1 MKTLLVRTKLSW
13 SWAGEPVFIVK
24 NVSQYSEGIT
34 TSSRLKTLR
43 VMQNIAGV
51 SYCFVVQY

>member
-1 MKTLLVRTKLSW
+1 MKNLLVRTKLSW
-13 SWAGEPVFIVK
+13 SWAGGPVFIVK

-51 SYCFVVQY
+51 SYCFVVEY